1 MSLDSV
7 ATGLMMFVGLYPVVS
22 SGLWIAGALVFR
34 LFDERTELEEP
45 QGGWPGVT
53 VLIPAHNEEQ
63 VIATSVRAALGVDYP
78 TLEVLVLDDGSEDGT
93 ARAAEAAGAGDD
105 RLRVIRDAVNL
116 GKAERLNRGFELA
129 SHELVA
135 ATDADAHV
143 HPLALRMLVARIARS
158 ERVAAVAGA
167 PHVTNRQNLL
177 CALQVIEE
185 ASIVGLIRRTQAV
198 GGRVGVVA
206 GVLGLFRRD
215 AVLGVGGYRGE
226 MATEDIE
233 LSVRLLLAG
242 WLTSYEPRA
251 LVGMEVPSDLRT
263 LWAQRRRW
271 ARGQGEVM
279 HEHAGAVLRWRNR
292 RLWPLALE
300 AIGST
305 VWVVL
310 LVVSTGLVTIAVV
323 DGGGVP
329 LLLAGLAWGV
339 GMAVVATLQMCFALW
354 IDIDYDRRAK
364 LALLVGVLYPL
375 AYWALSAAA
384 ALRSEVAALV
394 RGPGEGHVV
403 WDVPSEPV
411 VPARR

>member
-1 MSLDSV
+1 VSIDSL
-7 ATGLMMFVGLYPVVS
+7 ATGLMLFVGLYPVVS
-22 SGLWIAGALVFR
+22 SGLWIAGALVFK
-34 LFDERTELEEP
+34 LSDERTELGQP
-45 QGGWPGVT
+45 RGGWPGVT

-63 VIATSVRAALGVDYP
+63 VIATSVGAALASDYP
-78 TLEVLVLDDGSEDGT
+78 ELEVLVLDDGSEDGT
-93 ARAAEAAGAGDD
+93 AQVAEAAGAGDD
-105 RLRVIRDAVNL
+105 RLRVIRDEVNL
-116 GKAERLNRGFELA
+116 GKADRLNRGFELA

-135 ATDADAHV
+135 VTDADAHL
-143 HPLALRMLVARIARS
+143 HPLALKLLVARISRS
-158 ERVAAVAGA
+158 ERLAAVAGA

-215 AVLGVGGYRGE
+215 AVLGVGSFRRE

-251 LVGMEVPSDLRT
+251 LVGVEVPADLRT

-279 HEHAGAVLRWRNR
+279 HEHGLAFLRWRNR

-300 AIGST
+300 AVGSM
-305 VWVVL
+305 VWVL
-310 LVVSTGLVTIAVV
+310 LLGVATAVV
-323 DGGGVP
+323 TVAVVGGGGIA
-329 LLLAGLAWGV
+329 LLLAGLSWGI
-339 GMAVVATLQMCFALW
+339 GMAVVATLQMCFALG
-354 IDIDYDRRAK
+354 IDIGYDRRAR
-364 LALLVGVLYPL
+364 LALLVGVLYPV
-375 AYWALSAAA
+375 AYWVLSAAA
-384 ALRSEVAALV
+384 ALRSELAALV
-394 RGPGEGHVV
+394 RGPREDHVV
-403 WDVPSEPV
+403 WDIPSAPV
-411 VPARR
+411 AQVRR

>member
-1 MSLDSV
+1 
-7 ATGLMMFVGLYPVVS
+7 
-22 SGLWIAGALVFR
+22 
-34 LFDERTELEEP
+34 
-45 QGGWPGVT
+45 
-53 VLIPAHNEEQ
+53 
-63 VIATSVRAALGVDYP
+63 
-78 TLEVLVLDDGSEDGT
+78 
-93 ARAAEAAGAGDD
+93 
-105 RLRVIRDAVNL
+105 
-116 GKAERLNRGFELA
+116 
-129 SHELVA
+129 
-135 ATDADAHV
+135 
-143 HPLALRMLVARIARS
+143 
-158 ERVAAVAGA
+158 
-167 PHVTNRQNLL
+167 
-177 CALQVIEE
+177 
-185 ASIVGLIRRTQAV
+185 
-198 GGRVGVVA
+198 
-206 GVLGLFRRD
+206 
-215 AVLGVGGYRGE
+215 

-411 VPARR
+411 VQARR